1 MVDDTIVVEL
11 IKRVEELER
20 KLSSPKFSEPTNNCA
35 LMMTTLGLG
44 VKETMEATDLL
55 IDRWFWA
62 ITNSIA
68 ADEIIRNEVIECR
81 KKLGLK
87 IPTHEDYQ
95 KEMKKALKHAK
106 KLIAE
111 GLKEGSI

>member
-1 MVDDTIVVEL
+1 MVDDSVVVEL
-11 IKRVEELER
+11 IKRVEELEK
-20 KLSSPKFSEPTNNCA
+20 KLSNPKFSEPTNNCA

-44 VKETMEATDLL
+44 VKETMESTELL

-62 ITNSIA
+62 VTNSIA

-87 IPTHEDYQ
+87 IPSYEDYQ
-95 KEMKKALKHAK
+95 KEMKKALKDAEI
-106 KLIAE
+106 LIAK